1 MHLAS
6 IPSPSQGVWQLGPFP
21 LRAYALMII
30 IGVVVAVWLGEKRW
44 TAKGGR
50 PGTVVDVAVWA
61 VPFGL
66 VGGRLYHVI
75 TDHQMYFGDG
85 RDPLDAL
92 KVWNGGLGIWGAVA
106 LGAVGAWIGC
116 RRMNVRLAPFADAVA
131 PGIALAQAIGRWGN
145 WWNQELYG
153 KPTDLP
159 WAVEIDFAHRP
170 KDEFGAVL
178 PQYETVGTYHP
189 TFLYESLWC
198 LALAIVVIWAGGRF
212 NLNHGRSFALY
223 VAGYTLGRGWIE
235 ALRIDPAHEFFGLRL
250 NDYTAIV
257 LFLAAAAYLY
267 LNRGKAQVPE
277 PLTLRPVPEDGAAE
291 PADGGKEPVPAA
303 AVPLTEDADE
313 AKPAVPAEPETE
325 TVREPAPAEKAPEP
339 VLEAEPVAEAEP
351 VVEPAPV
358 LEAEPVAEAEPVV
371 EPEPVVEAEP
381 VAEAESA
388 VEPESVAEAEPVA
401 EPESAVEPESVAE
414 AEPVAEPESA
424 VKPEPV
430 VAEVPV
436 AEEAGGSRAED
447 GAAAPDEDEDA
458 RVRDED
464 VPEPAEPG
472 DGETAVKTAKGEA

>member
-75 TDHQMYFGDG
+75 TDHQMYFGAG

-106 LGAVGAWIGC
+106 LGALGAWIGC

-153 KPTDLP
+153 RPTNLP

-198 LALAIVVIWAGGRF
+198 LGLAIVVIWAGGRF

-235 ALRIDPAHEFFGLRL
+235 ALRIDPAHEFLGLRL

-257 LFLAAAAYLY
+257 VFLAAAAYLTHT
-267 LNRGKAQVPE
+267 RGKARGPE
-277 PLTLRPVPEDGAAE
+277 PLTPP
-291 PADGGKEPVPAA
+291 
-303 AVPLTEDADE
+303 
-313 AKPAVPAEPETE
+313 
-325 TVREPAPAEKAPEP
+325 
-339 VLEAEPVAEAEP
+339 
-351 VVEPAPV
+351 
-358 LEAEPVAEAEPVV
+358 
-371 EPEPVVEAEP
+371 
-381 VAEAESA
+381 
-388 VEPESVAEAEPVA
+388 
-401 EPESAVEPESVAE
+401 
-414 AEPVAEPESA
+414 
-424 VKPEPV
+424 
-430 VAEVPV
+430 
-436 AEEAGGSRAED
+436 
-447 GAAAPDEDEDA
+447 
-458 RVRDED
+458 
-464 VPEPAEPG
+464 PEPAE
-472 DGETAVKTAKGEA
+472 DA